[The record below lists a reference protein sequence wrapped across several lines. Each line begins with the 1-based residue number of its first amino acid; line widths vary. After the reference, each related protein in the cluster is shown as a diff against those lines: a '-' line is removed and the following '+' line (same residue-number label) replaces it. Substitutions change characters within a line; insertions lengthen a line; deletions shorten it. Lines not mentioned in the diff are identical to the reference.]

1 MIEKEFYRKGTAM
14 KKLRIIIAMCIV
26 GTIGIFV
33 EYIAL
38 PSLVI
43 ATARAWGGAAFM
55 LLVMLCMKKK
65 LHMDQI
71 KDNALFLIISGI
83 SMGGN
88 WIFLFEAYKYVSIA
102 IAILCD
108 YMAPI
113 FVIMLS
119 PILLKEKITWKK
131 LLCIFGAIYGM
142 FLISGIVG
150 NVDADIRGVALG
162 LLSAVMYC
170 SIVICNKK
178 IKGMDGIEKTFCQMF
193 VAAIV
198 IIIYTILT
206 VDIGSLQ
213 FTEQNIILLITVGIV
228 HTGIAYLLFIPVI
241 SQLPAITTSV
251 LSYIEPVVAILTSAV
266 ILREMLSFQQI
277 IGTILILGSTL
288 LCEASLDM
296 RRIFK
301 WTKQR
306 S

>member
-1 MIEKEFYRKGTAM
+1 M
-14 KKLRIIIAMCIV
+14 KKLRIILAMIIV

-33 EYIAL
+33 EYINL

-43 ATARAWGGAAFM
+43 ATARAWGGATFM
-55 LLVMLCMKKK
+55 LIVMLLMQKKF
-65 LHMDQI
+65 HMDLI
-71 KDNALFLIISGI
+71 KENAAFLIISGI

-119 PILLKEKITWKK
+119 PLLLKEKITWKK

-150 NVDADIRGVALG
+150 NVEADIRGIALG
-162 LLSAVMYC
+162 LLSAVMY
-170 SIVICNKK
+170 SSMVICNKK
-178 IKGMDGIEKTFCQMF
+178 MKGMDRLEKTFCQMV
-193 VAAIV
+193 VAAFV
-198 IIIYTILT
+198 IIIYTLLT
-206 VDIGSLQ
+206 VDIQSLY
-213 FTEQNIILLITVGIV
+213 FTKQSMILLIIVGVV

-251 LSYIEPVVAILTSAV
+251 LSYIEPVVAILTSAM
-266 ILREMLSFQQI
+266 ILGQMLSIQQI
-277 IGTILILGSTL
+277 IGTILILGCTL
-288 LCEASLDM
+288 LCEANLDYLLS
-296 RRIFK
+296 RK
-301 WTKQR
+301 SKR
-306 S
+306 SWRSN

>member
-1 MIEKEFYRKGTAM
+1 M
-14 KKLRIIIAMCIV
+14 KKLRIIIAMIIV

-33 EYIAL
+33 EYINL

-43 ATARAWGGAAFM
+43 ATARAFGGAAFM
-55 LLVMLCMKKK
+55 LFVMLLMRKKI
-65 LHMDQI
+65 HMNQI
-71 KDNALFLIISGI
+71 KENAVFLIISGI

-119 PILLKEKITWKK
+119 PILLKEKVTWKK
-131 LLCIFGAIYGM
+131 LLCILGAIYGM

-150 NVDADIRGVALG
+150 NVEADIRGVALG
-162 LLSAVMYC
+162 LLSAVMY
-170 SIVICNKK
+170 SSMVICNKK
-178 IKGMDGIEKTFCQMF
+178 IKGMDGLEKTFCQMV
-193 VAAIV
+193 VAAFV
-198 IIIYTILT
+198 IIIYTLLT
-206 VDIGSLQ
+206 VDIQNLH
-213 FTEQNIILLITVGIV
+213 FTEQSIILLVVVGVV

-251 LSYIEPVVAILTSAV
+251 LSYIEPVVAILTSAM
-266 ILREMLSFQQI
+266 ILGQMLSIQQVV
-277 IGTILILGSTL
+277 GTILILGCTL
-288 LCEASLDM
+288 LCEANLEYFLS
-296 RRIFK
+296 RK
-301 WTKQR
+301 

>member
-1 MIEKEFYRKGTAM
+1 M
-14 KKLRIIIAMCIV
+14 KKLRIILAMIIV

-33 EYIAL
+33 EYINL

-55 LLVMLCMKKK
+55 LLVMFCLRKQ
-65 LHMDQI
+65 LHWNQI
-71 KDNALFLIISGI
+71 KKNAVFLIISGI

-88 WIFLFEAYKYVSIA
+88 WIFLFESYKYVSIA

-108 YMAPI
+108 YMAPV

-119 PILLKEKITWKK
+119 PILLKEKITWQKT
-131 LLCIFGAIYGM
+131 LCIAGAIYGM

-162 LLSAVMYC
+162 LLSAVMY
-170 SIVICNKK
+170 SSMVICNKK
-178 IKGMDGIEKTFCQMF
+178 IKDMDGIEKTFCQML
-193 VAAIV
+193 VAAVV
-198 IIIYTILT
+198 IITYTLLT
-206 VDIGSLQ
+206 VDVSSLN
-213 FTEQNIILLITVGIV
+213 FTKQSILLLIVVGVV

-251 LSYIEPVVAILTSAV
+251 LSYIEPVVAILTSAL
-266 ILREMLSFQQI
+266 ILKQALFIQQI

-288 LCEASLDM
+288 LCEASPDL
-296 RRIFK
+296 RKIFIR
-301 WTKQR
+301 TK
-306 S
+306 